1 MYKEAII
8 FAVGL
13 GLGAFIGYKYAE
25 KKLTELNEKDIAELK
40 AYYNGEFQAK
50 LFENKEKMAEND
62 EKLPENDLQNSID
75 NSSNGYEKAI
85 KAMNEPIV
93 EEKSAEINEKRVI
106 ISSDEFLDDEEYDK
120 ETIYYYEEDEVF
132 CDPEYEIL
140 PEAIDRIGKENLDN
154 VGMFENN
161 VLYVR
166 NELFGKDYEVIFY
179 EGAYSDI
186 IEDSINEE

>member
-1 MYKEAII
+1 
-8 FAVGL
+8 
-13 GLGAFIGYKYAE
+13 
-25 KKLTELNEKDIAELK
+25 
-40 AYYNGEFQAK
+40 
-50 LFENKEKMAEND
+50 
-62 EKLPENDLQNSID
+62 
-75 NSSNGYEKAI
+75 
-85 KAMNEPIV
+85 MNEPII